1 MTKRDK
7 YGTKVELDFDNGDVN
22 LSITTR
28 DFRHILLVLPK
39 YAARELAKE
48 ILNETGGIKFYE

>member
-22 LSITTR
+22 LSINTK

-39 YAARELAKE
+39 YVARELAKE
-48 ILNETGGIKFYE
+48 IINQTGGVKL

>member
-22 LSITTR
+22 LSISTK

-48 ILNETGGIKFYE
+48 IINQTGGLKIYE

>member
-1 MTKRDK
+1 MIKRDK

-22 LSITTR
+22 LSINTK

-39 YAARELAKE
+39 YVARELAKE
-48 ILNETGGIKFYE
+48 ILNETGGIKL

>member
-22 LSITTR
+22 LSINTK

-39 YAARELAKE
+39 YVARELAKE
-48 ILNETGGIKFYE
+48 ILNETGGIKL

>member
-48 ILNETGGIKFYE
+48 IINQTGGLKFYE

>member
-22 LSITTR
+22 LSIDTK
-28 DFRHILLVLPK
+28 DYRHILLVLPK
-39 YAARELAKE
+39 YLARELAKE
-48 ILNETGGIKFYE
+48 IINQTGGLRIYE

>member
-22 LSITTR
+22 LSIDTK

-39 YAARELAKE
+39 YVARELAKE
-48 ILNETGGIKFYE
+48 IINQTGGLKFYE

>member
-22 LSITTR
+22 LSINTR

-48 ILNETGGIKFYE
+48 ILNQTGGIKL

>member
-28 DFRHILLVLPK
+28 DFRYILLVLPK
-39 YAARELAKE
+39 YVARELAKE
-48 ILNETGGIKFYE
+48 IINQTGGLKFYE

>member
-22 LSITTR
+22 LSINTK

-39 YAARELAKE
+39 YVARELAKE
-48 ILNETGGIKFYE
+48 ILNQTGGLKFYE

>member
-22 LSITTR
+22 LSINTK

-39 YAARELAKE
+39 YVARELAKE
-48 ILNETGGIKFYE
+48 ILNETGGVKL

>member
-22 LSITTR
+22 LSINTK
-28 DFRHILLVLPK
+28 DYRHILLVLPK
-39 YAARELAKE
+39 HIARKLAKE
-48 ILNETGGIKFYE
+48 IINQTGGLKFYE

>member
-7 YGTKVELDFDNGDVN
+7 YGTEVELDFDNGDVN

-39 YAARELAKE
+39 YVARELAKE
-48 ILNETGGIKFYE
+48 IINYTGGLKL